1 MKSFVDKVSLPKLND
16 DQALECEGFI
26 NKNEILKALSSMDN
40 DKTPGNDVITEEF
53 YVNFGSFLKTILFF
67 DTTVSFGKLSQ
78 KQVIII
84 LNYPN
89 IEILQFFSHSFLY
102 SAYADGD
109 TLFLRNKKKT
119 LELINTFE
127 IRFLFFLVLKSVK

>member
-53 YVNFGSFLKTILFF
+53 YVNFGSFLRTILFF

-102 SAYADGD
+102 SAYADSD
-109 TLFLRNKKKT
+109 TFFLRNKKST